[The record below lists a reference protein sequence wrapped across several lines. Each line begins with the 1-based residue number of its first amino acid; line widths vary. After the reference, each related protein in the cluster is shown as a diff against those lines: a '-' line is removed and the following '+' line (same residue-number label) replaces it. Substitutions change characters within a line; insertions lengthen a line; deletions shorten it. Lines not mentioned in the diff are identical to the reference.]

1 MSASDSQPLPAQF
14 VLADL
19 PAWAIEGN
27 KVFLHGPAGAGKTTL
42 GIARL
47 HHLLNQRRVSARRI
61 LVLAPQRSLAE
72 PYWKAL
78 AASALARSGSQV
90 TVQTVGGLARNQV
103 ELYWPLIAGDAGF
116 AHPDREPVF
125 LTLETAQYY
134 MAGLVRPVVDSG
146 RLDALSLSQA
156 RIISQVLDNLNKAAL
171 VGFPHTDVARR
182 LKQAWQHDS
191 ARPLAYE
198 TAQELV
204 NAFRA
209 FCLQNNL
216 LDFSLQIE
224 VFSRTLLA
232 NDWCRTQLF
241 RSYDHLIA
249 DNLEED
255 TPVAHD
261 LLQRWLPD
269 LKSALLIYDADAG
282 YRVFL
287 GADPD
292 SARQLQNACAQQ
304 AALTVNQVSSEDV
317 QMLAAALTRQVGG
330 GRQPAPTAAV
340 SAEASTVGGAAR
352 AAFEVALRRFYPEM
366 LDWTADRI
374 AHLVQVDNVPASE
387 IAVLAPFVSDSLRF
401 SLLDRLAQRGVPARS
416 HRPSRALRAEPA
428 TRCLL
433 TLAALAHP
441 GWQLPPLTADVAQ
454 AFYLALEGFDPVRA
468 HLLTRI
474 VYRAKAGEP
483 PTLTSF
489 DIIAGKTQERITYRL
504 GQAYEQLRRWLLAYR
519 EGEVQALDHFLS
531 RLFGE
536 VLSQPGFRFHADFDA
551 GRVAAQLI
559 ESARKFRWAVT
570 GVGQTS
576 LLDMGRDYLSLVE
589 SGLIG
594 ALFVEGWQED
604 ENAVLLAPAYTFLM
618 RNRAVQHQFWLDV
631 GSAGWAE
638 RLDQPLTHPYVLSR
652 RWGEDQVWTDADE
665 MATKQQNLYRLLLG
679 LLRRCRTRVH
689 LGITQWGE
697 QGFEQQG
704 LLVQVLQRVLGQ
716 DRTTGMVD

>member
-330 GRQPAPTAAV
+330 GRQPAPAAAAR
-340 SAEASTVGGAAR
+340 AEASTVGGAAR

-374 AHLVQVDNVPASE
+374 ADLVHGGNVPASE

>member
-1 MSASDSQPLPAQF
+1 MTSLPSQPE
-14 VLADL
+14 LADL
-19 PAWAIEGN
+19 PAWAVEGN
-27 KVFLHGPAGAGKTTL
+27 KVFLHGPAAAGKTTL
-42 GIARL
+42 GVARL

-61 LVLAPQRSLAE
+61 LVLTPQRSLGR
-72 PYWKAL
+72 PYWNAL
-78 AASALARSGSQV
+78 AAPALARSGSQV

-103 ELYWPLIAGDAGF
+103 ELYWPLIAGEAGF

-134 MAGLVRPVVDSG
+134 MAGLVRPLVNSG

-198 TAQELV
+198 AAQELV
-204 NAFRA
+204 NDFRA

-292 SARQLQNACAQQ
+292 SAQRLRTACAQQ
-304 AALTVNQVSSEDV
+304 VALVANHVSSNDV
-317 QMLAAALTRQVGG
+317 QALAVALTRH
-330 GRQPAPTAAV
+330 V
-340 SAEASTVGGAAR
+340 SAGRRPEIAAAADAETPPADGVAR
-352 AAFEVALRRFYPEM
+352 AAFDVALRRFYPEM
-366 LDWTADRI
+366 LDWTADTI
-374 AHLVQVDNVPASE
+374 AHLVHVDQVPPSE

-401 SLLDRLAQRGVPARS
+401 SLMDRLAQRGVPARS
-416 HRPSRALRAEPA
+416 HRPSRELRAEPA

-441 GWQLPPLTADVAQ
+441 GWLAPPLTADVAQ
-454 AFYLALEGFDPVRA
+454 AFYLALDGLDPVRA

-474 VYRAKAGEP
+474 VYRTKADEP

-489 DIIAGKTQERITYRL
+489 DLIAGKAQERITYRL
-504 GQAYEQLRRWLLAYR
+504 GQAYEQLRRWLLAYQAD
-519 EGEVQALDHFLS
+519 EVQALDHFLS

-551 GRVAAQLI
+551 GRIAAQLI

-576 LLDMGRDYLSLVE
+576 LLDMGRDYLGLVE

-604 ENAVLLAPAYTFLM
+604 DDAVLLAPAYTFLM
-618 RNRAVQHQFWLDV
+618 RNHPVQHQFWLDI

-679 LLRRCRTRVH
+679 MLRRCRTRVH

-716 DRTTGMVD
+716 LENPSPSGGKV

>member
-1 MSASDSQPLPAQF
+1 MSDSHSLPSPTQST
-14 VLADL
+14 LADL

-27 KVFLHGPAGAGKTTL
+27 KVFLHGPAGVGKTTL
-42 GIARL
+42 GVARL
-47 HHLLNQRRVSARRI
+47 RHLLSQRGVSARRI
-61 LVLAPQRSLAE
+61 LVLTPQRSLAA
-72 PYWKAL
+72 PYWDAL
-78 AASALARSGSQV
+78 AAPALARSGSQV
-90 TVQTVGGLARNQV
+90 TVQTVGGLARSQV
-103 ELYWPLIAGDAGF
+103 ELYWPLIAADAGF

-134 MAGLVRPVVDSG
+134 MAGLVQPVIASG
-146 RLDALSLSQA
+146 RLDAVGLSQP

-171 VGFPHTDVARR
+171 VGFAHTDVARR
-182 LKQAWQHDS
+182 LQRAWQHDS
-191 ARPLAYE
+191 NRLTVYE
-198 TAQELV
+198 DAQELV
-204 NAFRA
+204 NAFRT
-209 FCLQNNL
+209 FCLHNNL
-216 LDFSLQIE
+216 LDFSLQIQ

-261 LLQRWLPD
+261 LLKLWLPD
-269 LKSALLIYDADAG
+269 LKSALLIYDAEAG

-292 SARQLQNACAQQ
+292 SAQQLQAVCTQ
-304 AALTVNQVSSEDV
+304 AVALTTHYVSSDDV
-317 QMLAAALTRQVGG
+317 QALALALTRQLST
-330 GRQPAPTAAV
+330 RPAPEPAPDPAPATPGV
-340 SAEASTVGGAAR
+340 AR
-352 AAFEVALRRFYPEM
+352 AAFDVALRRFYPEM
-366 LDWTADRI
+366 LDWTADTI
-374 AHLVQVDNVPASE
+374 AHLLHEDRVPAAE

-401 SLLDRLAQRGVPARS
+401 SLMDRLAQRGVPARS
-416 HRPSRALRAEPA
+416 HRPSRELRAEPA

-433 TLAALAHP
+433 TLASLAHP
-441 GWQLPPLTADVAQ
+441 GWQLPPLAADVAQ
-454 AFYLALEGFDPVRA
+454 AFYLALDGLDPVRA
-468 HLLTRI
+468 HLLSRI
-474 VYRAKAGEP
+474 VYRAKAGEA

-489 DIIAGKTQERITYRL
+489 DIIAGKAQERITYRL

-519 EGEVQALDHFLS
+519 VEEVQALDHFLS

-536 VLSQPGFRFHADFDA
+536 VLSQPGFRFHGDFDA

-559 ESARKFRWAVT
+559 ESARKFRWAVA
-570 GVGQTS
+570 GVGQTP
-576 LLDMGRDYLSLVE
+576 LLDMGRDYLGLVE

-594 ALFVEGWQED
+594 ALFVAGWQENED
-604 ENAVLLAPAYTFLM
+604 AVLIAPAYTFLM

-631 GSAGWAE
+631 GRSGWAE

-652 RWGEDQVWTDADE
+652 RWSEDRIWTDADE
-665 MATKQQNLYRLLLG
+665 VATKQQNLYRLLVG

-704 LLVQVLQRVLGQ
+704 MLVQVLQRVLGQ
-716 DRTTGMVD
+716 GEKSQGVER